1 MSLQL
6 IGSRFVTS
14 FSRSFGFM
22 ATRRFTTETE
32 TPEESVET
40 PEETPSQESVETPTQ
55 ESVDVQ
61 PEQVEAVVEEVEDTY
76 NFLDNETG

>member
-32 TPEESVET
+32 TPEE
-40 PEETPSQESVETPTQ
+40 TPSQESVETPA
-55 ESVDVQ
+55 EEAVDVQ